1 LIAPQVYG
9 AEYIQELLQRM
20 PVLSER
26 EGRKLLS
33 FAAATRQTE
42 AQAVVC
48 KTLAARAVAGA
59 QYGAATYWLLQ
70 MDDAE

>member
-1 LIAPQVYG
+1 
-9 AEYIQELLQRM
+9 M

>member
-33 FAAATRQTE
+33 
-42 AQAVVC
+42 
-48 KTLAARAVAGA
+48 
-59 QYGAATYWLLQ
+59 YGAATYWLLQ